1 MSATHTRIRRGGEGR
16 HGAAASGGWT
26 GGGFFMRT
34 GGALVLF
41 TLATY
46 LWISKSMVDLS
57 LHHVASSQLDSAS
70 RFKRIEEERDRLK
83 VCHVFILYVVML

>member
-1 MSATHTRIRRGGEGR
+1 
-16 HGAAASGGWT
+16 
-26 GGGFFMRT
+26 MRT

-46 LWISKSMVDLS
+46 MWIGKSLVDHS

-83 VCHVFILYVVML
+83 VCHVVILSWCHGVMGHARRPSS